1 MTRRRVR
8 KSIIIALVTLG
19 AGLAS
24 AVYTPQ
30 VLAFPYKAQ
39 FGETVVRSERPL
51 PADFGK
57 TIAAADALV
66 AKSALYRGP
75 VSRRIFLTDGGWRWR
90 LMALRLDGTVAFTRP
105 LGNLIVER
113 HPDPGCPTKKRRP
126 APGGRPAPPGRGAPH
141 RARR

>member
-75 VSRRIFLTDGGWRWR
+75 VSRRIFLTDGG
-90 LMALRLDGTVAFTRP
+90 
-105 LGNLIVER
+105 
-113 HPDPGCPTKKRRP
+113 
-126 APGGRPAPPGRGAPH
+126 
-141 RARR
+141 